1 MNFIWNIKN
10 NKKYRTIKINL
21 KILSIKK
28 LKKMKDAINS
38 EINELKL
45 PVNNVIEQRPKI
57 MNGKFKEIL
66 LSSTFHVIQN
76 KIRSKP
82 KPVKK

>member
-1 MNFIWNIKN
+1 
-10 NKKYRTIKINL
+10 
-21 KILSIKK
+21 
-28 LKKMKDAINS
+28 MKDAINS

-45 PVNNVIEQRPKI
+45 PVNNVIEQRPEI